1 MKRIQGSKS
10 AICTKKELSLILE
23 LFSNWD
29 SKFYELP
36 LFSMNPKQ
44 KFCHEIESDYVLIRP
59 NNNKLT
65 ESFFNR
71 INKTWSKIIENES
84 KH

>member
-10 AICTKKELSLILE
+10 AICTKQELSIILD
-23 LFSNWD
+23 LFYNWGNNT
-29 SKFYELP
+29 FYELP
-36 LFSMNPKQ
+36 LFSMNPKGKSYSQ
-44 KFCHEIESDYVLIRP
+44 IESDYVLIRP

-71 INKTWSKIIENES
+71 INQTWSKMYE
-84 KH
+84 K